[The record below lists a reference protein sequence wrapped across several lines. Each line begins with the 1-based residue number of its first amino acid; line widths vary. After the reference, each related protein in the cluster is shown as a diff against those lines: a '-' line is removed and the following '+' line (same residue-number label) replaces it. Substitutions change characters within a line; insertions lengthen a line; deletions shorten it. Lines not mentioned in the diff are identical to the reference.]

1 MADAGYFAH
10 KYFENL
16 FMNEKEVLD
25 LANRSHCIGLH
36 SHSHPTMIQDLD
48 IFSCIIIR
56 ILYFM
61 LQRHR

>member
-25 LANRSHCIGLH
+25 LANRSHCIEA
-36 SHSHPTMIQDLD
+36 SFT
-48 IFSCIIIR
+48 
-56 ILYFM
+56 
-61 LQRHR
+61 